1 MVYDIHVEKR
11 YAAVNSAGVAAR
23 AGEEREMDGE
33 EPQDEGEEALDHLPE
48 EDEILSVTVDGED

>member
-1 MVYDIHVEKR
+1 MENR
-11 YAAVNSAGVAAR
+11 YAAVNSAGEAAR

>member
-1 MVYDIHVEKR
+1 MEQQVYL
-11 YAAVNSAGVAAR
+11 VA
-23 AGEEREMDGE
+23 MDGE

>member
-1 MVYDIHVEKR
+1 MWKTVMPQSIP
-11 YAAVNSAGVAAR
+11 
-23 AGEEREMDGE
+23 EMDGE